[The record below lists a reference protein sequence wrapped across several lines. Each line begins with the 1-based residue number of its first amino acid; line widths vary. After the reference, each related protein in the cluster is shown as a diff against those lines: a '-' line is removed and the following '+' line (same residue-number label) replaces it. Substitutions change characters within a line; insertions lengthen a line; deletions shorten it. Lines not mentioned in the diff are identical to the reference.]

1 MSTIIGVIA
10 IAFLILGILLF
21 FGLRSLQKQ
30 TDTTLHSPDGGKK
43 LDKAQNTGIP
53 DSKEVTTKI
62 VPPPPRISSVRVVT
76 PTAVQDAK
84 RTVTQIS
91 QDSKD
96 NTLLWA
102 GMETPITVHGY
113 AIQNPLVYWS
123 RGSVSPDEASCLDIT
138 LPVGQSCNPDT
149 PPLPYWPCYSQLTP
163 DQRARYL
170 LWLSTGKDSDLEEI
184 GYAFLYFYGLEKRAL
199 IDKRDLDSIVPEVQ
213 RLLERYRASRSFNAY
228 LGSFIA
234 YMAALRLE
242 NLSEGDI
249 REYFSDMTTLTESMT
264 MVGLAW
270 YAQKGKPLPWQ
281 LAYSVARHFSGV
293 NIPSAVKKENSY
305 LEKLFRARYLSMFS
319 GGLSVVPAKNPYRL
333 EYKPAS
339 PSILTNHSNIPGK
352 TVPTIEP
359 CPIPNPLGRKKQFS
373 NLFSLLDNCVQDV
386 KPFVTQLSKG
396 KGAITWQTY
405 ASLPEELRATIPHPD
420 QDAWDR
426 LFEEHRQEKT
436 WALVTT
442 SSLAEVIGLEN
453 RYRLTVVQSRNL
465 VQTVR
470 DGGYIILPDIRH
482 AGNSYQWDETLAL
495 LPLPADSKGDLSPS
509 FPSYALM
516 LELGVGIAASDGYID
531 PTEQAHLHTFFEE
544 NFVLSSFEKQC
555 LEALEDLYYQK
566 PPSLTRLGKRLKEG
580 LDPDTRLSVARYL
593 VGMTTA
599 DGIID
604 PKEKKNL
611 DRIFKAMEIEEG
623 YLHWLL
629 ARSGKVDPA
638 DAPVVVHS
646 GTEYTDGESIPLPG
660 TEIAPSFAIDES
672 AVAKIQTETMEVSAI
687 LDKIFTKEETDSGG
701 FVLGGEN
708 EPKNIRIHETSS
720 SEYFCMEGLQPRY
733 VPVLE
738 KLLTAEVW
746 TRDEFVHLVQ
756 CHNCMP
762 QATLEAINIW
772 AEAELGDFLLEDDDG
787 SVRVDRDLIES

>member
-1 MSTIIGVIA
+1 MMASYLKKSRIQRFRIQKKLQPRL
-10 IAFLILGILLF
+10 FPLLLATHRF
-21 FGLRSLQKQ
+21 VWRHQLPIRMQRKRLHKSRKIQR
-30 TDTTLHSPDGGKK
+30 TTLFSGPARKHP
-43 LDKAQNTGIP
+43 LQYTGIP
-53 DSKEVTTKI
+53 SKI
-62 VPPPPRISSVRVVT
+62 PSLIGHVV
-76 PTAVQDAK
+76 
-84 RTVTQIS
+84 
-91 QDSKD
+91 
-96 NTLLWA
+96 
-102 GMETPITVHGY
+102 G
-113 AIQNPLVYWS
+113 
-123 RGSVSPDEASCLDIT
+123 VSPDEASCLDIT
-138 LPVGQSCNPDT
+138 LPVGQSSEPDT

-170 LWLSTGKDSDLEEI
+170 LWLSTGKDNDLEEI

-199 IDKRDLDSIVPEVQ
+199 IDKRDLDIIIPEVK
-213 RLLERYRASRSFNAY
+213 RLLERYSTSSSFNAY

-242 NLSEGDI
+242 DLSKGDI

-281 LAYSVARHFSGV
+281 LAYSVARHFSGI
-293 NIPSAVKKENSY
+293 NIPSTVKKEGSY
-305 LEKLFRARYLSMFS
+305 LEKLFQARYLSMFS
-319 GGLSVVPAKNPYRL
+319 EGLTVIPAKNPYRL

-339 PSILTNHSNIPGK
+339 PSILTSPSNIRGT
-352 TVPTIEP
+352 TVPAIEP

-373 NLFSLLDNCVQDV
+373 NLFSLLDSCVQDV

-396 KGAITWQTY
+396 EGTITWQTY
-405 ASLPEELRATIPHPD
+405 ASLPEELRSTIPHPD
-420 QDAWDR
+420 QDAWNH
-426 LFEEHRQEKT
+426 LFEERRQEKP

-453 RYRLTVVQSRNL
+453 RYRLTAVQSRNL
-465 VQTVR
+465 VQAVH
-470 DGGYIILPDIRH
+470 DGGYIILPDIHH

-495 LPLPADSKGDLSPS
+495 LPLPADSKGELSPS

-531 PTEQAHLHTFFEE
+531 PAEQAHLHTFFEE
-544 NFVLSSFEKQC
+544 NFVLSDFEKQC
-555 LEALEDLYYQK
+555 LEALEDIYSQN

-580 LDPDTRLSVARYL
+580 LDPDTRLPVARYL

-599 DGIID
+599 DGTID
-604 PKEKKNL
+604 SKEKKNL

-623 YLHWLL
+623 YLRWLL
-629 ARSGKVDPA
+629 AHSGKVDPA

-660 TEIAPSFAIDES
+660 AEIAPSFAIDVN
-672 AVAKIQTETMEVSAI
+672 AVAKIQTETIAVSAM
-687 LDKIFTKEETDSGG
+687 LDKIFTKEETDSGD
-701 FVLGGEN
+701 FVLEGEN
-708 EPKNIRIHETSS
+708 EPKDTRMHETSS

-746 TRDEFVHLVQ
+746 TRDEFVSLVQ

-762 QATLEAINIW
+762 QATLEAINVW
-772 AEAELGDFLLEDDDG
+772 AEAELGDFLLEDNDD
-787 SVRVDRDLIES
+787 SVRVYRDLIES